1 MGQHGAMSTATAHPL
16 KWDLRDLVALQML
29 APLDGGYLPWTE
41 WSLRPSGLAA
51 ICNEIVLSGRQALV
65 ECGSGPST
73 VVLARLLRQ
82 LGRGHLSSFEHD
94 PEWARTIRSLVAA
107 EGLDEW
113 VTVTLAPLATSPL
126 SLDGA
131 RWYEESAITAGLPS
145 ARVDL
150 LVVDGPPALPGGDE
164 SARYP
169 AVPFLRSA
177 LADDWTVALDDVDRS
192 AEEGIVTLWEDELGT
207 RFERIPEIG
216 IALGRSHPGPSV
228 VL

>member
-1 MGQHGAMSTATAHPL
+1 MSAATAHPL

-29 APLDGGYLPWTE
+29 APLDGSYLPWTE

-51 ICNEIVLSGRQALV
+51 ICNEIVLSGRETVV

-94 PEWARTIRSLVAA
+94 PEWAGTIRSLVAA

-113 VTVTLAPLATSPL
+113 VSVTLAPLTTSPL

-131 RWYEESAITAGLPS
+131 RWYDPEAISAGLPS
-145 ARVDL
+145 APVDL

-169 AVPFLRSA
+169 AVPFLRTA
-177 LADDWTVALDDVDRS
+177 LADDWTIVLDDVDRP
-192 AEEGIVTLWEDELGT
+192 AEEGIVTLWEEDLAT
-207 RFERIPEIG
+207 AFERIPQIG
-216 IALGRSHPGPSV
+216 IAIGRSRPGPSV